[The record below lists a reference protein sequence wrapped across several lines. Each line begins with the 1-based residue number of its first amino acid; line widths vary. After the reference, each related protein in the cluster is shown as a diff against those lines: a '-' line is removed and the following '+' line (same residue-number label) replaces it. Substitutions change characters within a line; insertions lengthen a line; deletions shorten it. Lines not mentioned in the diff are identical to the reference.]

1 MIALL
6 LLACLKGQASVPT
19 PEFYG
24 GTRVSGVVFEFESR
38 KRVPDAAIT
47 LHQAGRADQEL
58 RSDAEGVWHA
68 WVADGVHFSPALHVE
83 GYLPARHATF
93 VVGRGTESQPEHL
106 ASVDRLDLQAVP
118 LAVFDLMASGLA
130 ETRLQRDAC
139 LIVNTVTVP
148 AVGEMTSFAEFVPL
162 RPHGEPGVVM
172 RLEPDVGVDPIYFDE
187 RVLPDR
193 SLEATS
199 RDGGV
204 VWLNVPPGRYTVA
217 GTHPDSAFEV
227 VSRQVDCK
235 AGELVNLNPPMG
247 SGVRV
252 RQ

>member
-1 MIALL
+1 MTTLL
-6 LLACLKGQASVPT
+6 LLACIKGPVPEVQGRLSAHT
-19 PEFYG
+19 L
-24 GTRVSGVVFEFESR
+24 VSGVVFEFESR
-38 KRVPDAAIT
+38 KRIPDAAIT
-47 LHQAGRADQEL
+47 LHQAGHADQEL
-58 RSDAEGVWHA
+58 RSDASGAWQA
-68 WVADGVHFSPALHVE
+68 WVSDGAPFSPELRTE

-93 VVGRGTESQPEHL
+93 VVGRGTEAQPEHL
-106 ASVDRLDLQAVP
+106 ERWDRMDLQAVP

-130 ETRLQRDAC
+130 ETRLERDAC
-139 LIVNTVTVP
+139 LIVNTVTVA
-148 AVGEMTSFAEFVPL
+148 AVGEMASFAEFIPL

-199 RDGGV
+199 QDGGV

-217 GTHPDSAFEV
+217 GTHPDAAFEV
-227 VSRQVDCK
+227 VARQVDCR